1 MKNQDKNLMRIKF
14 TRRKFLQTAV
24 ITTTAAILP
33 SVQRAAALPDSDA
46 SGLKSLELPKRRLGR
61 TNRMVSCIGFGGG
74 SRYCNWVADE
84 DTLQKHIDHAI
95 KLGITYFDSARSYG
109 NGLAEERYGKFLTP
123 KYRDQIFLNSKTMER
138 TYDGVMKEIEISL
151 KTLKTDYL
159 DLYCMHA
166 IDSVK
171 DVDILLSPSGGYKAF
186 LKLKNE
192 GVVKNIGFSFHKWND
207 ASRKSFDEFDVD
219 SILCVINASK
229 YNGNE
234 DGLLPLAAKRDVGII
249 AIKIMG
255 QNALIGNVSGDDL
268 LRYGLSLPISV
279 ANVGIDGFSP
289 LESCVEVGKEPLL
302 SEKEAKKIV
311 LKLDFNPKV
320 TRLPYFTG

>member
-1 MKNQDKNLMRIKF
+1 MKF
-14 TRRKFLQTAV
+14 TRRKFLQTAA

-33 SVQRAAALPDSDA
+33 SVHGAAPLPDGDTFGS
-46 SGLKSLELPKRRLGR
+46 KSLELPKRRLGR

-138 TYDGVMKEIEISL
+138 TYDGVMKEFEISL

-166 IDSVK
+166 IDGVK
-171 DVDILLSPSGGYKAF
+171 DVDVLLSTSGGYKAF
-186 LKLKNE
+186 LKLKTE

-219 SILCVINASK
+219 AILCVINASK

-268 LRYGLSLPISV
+268 LRFGLSLPISV
-279 ANVGIDGFSP
+279 ANVGMDGFSP

-302 SEKEAKKIV
+302 SEKEAKKIE

>member
-1 MKNQDKNLMRIKF
+1 MKMKF
-14 TRRKFLQTAV
+14 TRRKFLQTAA

-33 SVQRAAALPDSDA
+33 SVQGAAALPDGDA

-109 NGLAEERYGKFLTP
+109 NGLAEERYGKFLTQ
-123 KYRDQIFLNSKTMER
+123 KYRDKIFLNSKTMER
-138 TYDGVMKEIEISL
+138 TYDGVMKEIEMSL

-171 DVDILLSPSGGYKAF
+171 DVDVLLSSSGGYKAF

-192 GVVKNIGFSFHKWND
+192 GVVKNIGFSFHKWNE

-219 SILCVINASK
+219 AILCVINASK

-234 DGLLPLAAKRDVGII
+234 DGLLPLTAKRDVGII

-279 ANVGIDGFSP
+279 ANVGMDGFSP
-289 LESCVEVGKEPLL
+289 LESCVEVGKEPIL
-302 SEKEAKKIV
+302 SETEAKRIV
-311 LKLDFNPKV
+311 LKLDFDPKV

>member
-1 MKNQDKNLMRIKF
+1 MKKFF
-14 TRRKFLQTAV
+14 TRRKFLQTAA
-24 ITTTAAILP
+24 ITTTVAVFP
-33 SVQRAAALPDSDA
+33 SVTGAAFSPDDGVHAIKSD
-46 SGLKSLELPKRRLGR
+46 ELPKRRLGR
-61 TNRMVSCIGFGGG
+61 TNRMVSCVGFGGG

-84 DTLQKHIDHAI
+84 ETLQKHIDHAI

-109 NGLAEERYGKFLTP
+109 NGLAEERYGKFLTK

-138 TYDGVMKEIEISL
+138 TYDGVMKEIETSL
-151 KTLKTDYL
+151 KTLRTDFL

-166 IDSVK
+166 IDNIK

-219 SILCVINASK
+219 AVLCVINASK
-229 YNGNE
+229 SNGNE
-234 DGLLPLAAKRDVGII
+234 EGFLPLAAKRDVGII

-268 LRYGLSLPISV
+268 LRYGLSMPISV
-279 ANVGIDGFSP
+279 ANVGMDGFSP
-289 LESCVEVGKEPLL
+289 LESCVEVGKEAVL
-302 SEKEAKKIV
+302 SEKEAKKIE
-311 LKLDFNPKV
+311 LKLNFDPKV

>member
-1 MKNQDKNLMRIKF
+1 MNINF
-14 TRRKFLQTAV
+14 TRRKFLQTAA
-24 ITTTAAILP
+24 ISATAAMLP
-33 SVQRAAALPDSDA
+33 NIAGTSIQNVDISSVK
-46 SGLKSLELPKRRLGR
+46 SGELPKRRLGR
-61 TNRMVSCIGFGGG
+61 TNRMVSCIGFGAG

-84 DTLQKHIDHAI
+84 IILQKHIDYAI
-95 KLGITYFDSARSYG
+95 NLGITYFDSARSYG

-123 KYRDQIFLNSKTMER
+123 KYRDQIFLNSKSEER

-159 DLYCMHA
+159 DLYCMHG
-166 IDSVK
+166 IDKVE
-171 DVDILLSPSGGYKAF
+171 DVDVLLSPSGGYKAF

-207 ASRKSFDEFDVD
+207 ASQRSFKEFDVD
-219 SILCVINASK
+219 AILCVINASK

-234 DGLLPLAAKRDVGII
+234 EGLLPLASKRDIGII

-268 LRYGLSLPISV
+268 LRYALSLPISV
-279 ANVGIDGFSP
+279 ANVGIDGFAP

-302 SEKEAKKIV
+302 SEADAEKIHV
-311 LKLDFNPKV
+311 RLNFDPKV
-320 TRLPYFTG
+320 TRLPYFAG

>member
-1 MKNQDKNLMRIKF
+1 MKIKF
-14 TRRKFLQTAV
+14 TRRKFLQAAA
-24 ITTTAAILP
+24 ITTTAVILP
-33 SVQRAAALPDSDA
+33 SVKGAADLPNSDS
-46 SGLKSLELPKRRLGR
+46 SGLKSMELPKRRLGR

-74 SRYCNWVADE
+74 SRYCNWEADE
-84 DTLQKHIDHAI
+84 NILQKHIDHAI

-109 NGLAEERYGKFLTP
+109 NGLAEERYGKFLIP

-151 KTLKTDYL
+151 KTLKTNYL

-166 IDSVK
+166 IDSAK
-171 DVDILLSPSGGYKAF
+171 DVDVLLSPSGGYKAI

-192 GVVKNIGFSFHKWND
+192 GLVKNIGFSFHKWNE
-207 ASRKSFDEFDVD
+207 ASRRSFEEFDVD
-219 SILCVINASK
+219 AVLCVINASK

-234 DGLLPLAAKRDVGII
+234 DGFLPLAAKRDVGII

-279 ANVGIDGFSP
+279 ANIGMDGFSP

-302 SEKEAKKIV
+302 SETEAKEIV
-311 LKLDFNPKV
+311 LKLNFDPKV
-320 TRLPYFTG
+320 TKLPYFTG